1 MHIYVDA
8 DACPVIG
15 IVERIAKSHNIA
27 VTLLCDTNH
36 YLTSDYSE
44 VVYVGAGADA
54 VDFKEIENLY
64 WDLIDKSKEEPSF
77 PDWEK
82 GVHPSADFLMAGI
95 VKKELFVLR
104 DEGIIK
110 ACAIVNSNS
119 NKEYKKVAWKV
130 NERDNNVWI
139 IHALAVRYEYRG
151 MGLATQ
157 FVKNLISYAKLEN
170 IEAIHLDVIDK
181 NTLADKLYIRAGFKY
196 VSTENIFYEVV
207 GNRQF
212 RMYEYVIE

>member
-1 MHIYVDA
+1 MNFEL
-8 DACPVIG
+8 ACL
-15 IVERIAKSHNIA
+15 E
-27 VTLLCDTNH
+27 
-36 YLTSDYSE
+36 
-44 VVYVGAGADA
+44 
-54 VDFKEIENLY
+54 DFNEIENLY

-104 DEGIIK
+104 D
-110 ACAIVNSNS
+110 
-119 NKEYKKVAWKV
+119 
-130 NERDNNVWI
+130 
-139 IHALAVRYEYRG
+139 VRYEYRG

-181 NTLADKLYIRAGFKY
+181 NTLAEKLYIRAGFKY

>member
-1 MHIYVDA
+1 MNFEL
-8 DACPVIG
+8 ACL
-15 IVERIAKSHNIA
+15 E
-27 VTLLCDTNH
+27 
-36 YLTSDYSE
+36 
-44 VVYVGAGADA
+44 
-54 VDFKEIENLY
+54 DFNEIENLY

-95 VKKELFVLR
+95 VMKELFVLR
-104 DEGIIK
+104 D
-110 ACAIVNSNS
+110 
-119 NKEYKKVAWKV
+119 
-130 NERDNNVWI
+130 
-139 IHALAVRYEYRG
+139 VRYEYRG